1 MNLDPYIDRYLEELR
16 QKGAISS
23 RAVEEA
29 FRRVKRHRFLN
40 GWYRLLPSKG
50 DIRIW
55 EWVEYDPE
63 APTSESLVAIYSDQ
77 PLVVQVEGVAPTSST
92 SQPSLVARMLELLEL
107 RPGMRVLEIGTGTGY
122 NTALLCELVG
132 DSNLVWTIEVQP
144 HVAEDAQA
152 ALAREGYRRV
162 HVVVGD
168 GFYGVHEGV
177 PFDRIEAT
185 VGCSDISSHWLNQL
199 APGGSM
205 LIPLQHGHWHPL
217 VLVTHHPEDP
227 RQAKGRVVDWSGFM
241 PIQGVLAWANPWQA
255 LLSGGPGKLF
265 WRRPLPEGLPPM
277 EERDH
282 PLGNRAHLAFQFF
295 LALVARELWVDSC
308 GYGLVEPGAKAVVEI
323 TPHGIEG
330 RCPPGGSRACERLY
344 ERLLEALE
352 RWERLGRP
360 APEDYELHFAPKSRL
375 PEPPENPERTWLIER
390 IQYWEVVRLP

>member
-1 MNLDPYIDRYLEELR
+1 MNLDLYIDRYLKELR
-16 QKGAISS
+16 RKGAISS
-23 RAVEEA
+23 PKVEEA

-50 DIRIW
+50 NTWTW

-63 APTSESLVAIYSDQ
+63 APTPESLAAIYSDQ
-77 PLVVQVEGVAPTSST
+77 PLVVRVEGAAPMSST

-107 RPGMRVLEIGTGTGY
+107 RPGMRILEIGTGTGY

-144 HVAEDAQA
+144 DVAEDAQA
-152 ALAREGYRRV
+152 ALAREGYGKV
-162 HVVVGD
+162 HVVVED
-168 GFYGVHEGV
+168 GFYGAPGGT

-185 VGCSDISSHWLNQL
+185 VGCSDISPHWLNQL

-217 VLVTHHPEDP
+217 VQVIHHPENP
-227 RQAKGRVVDWSGFM
+227 GQAKGRVVDWSGFM

-255 LLSGGPGKLF
+255 LLSGGPGNLS
-265 WRRPLPEGLPPM
+265 WRRPLPEGLLPM
-277 EERDH
+277 EEKDH

-295 LALVARELWVDSC
+295 LALSARELWADSC
-308 GYGLVEPGAKAVVEI
+308 GYGLADPGARAVVKI
-323 TPHGIEG
+323 TPKGIVG
-330 RCPPGGSRACERLY
+330 RYPRGEARTCERLY
-344 ERLLEALE
+344 ERLLETLA

-360 APEDYELHFAPKSRL
+360 TPKDYELHFVPKLRP
-375 PEPPENPERTWLIER
+375 PEPPGNPERTWLIER